1 MTRNDHKMGKITM
14 FCKDCSRDISLLL
27 YESRSK
33 MLEKL
38 SKHFELSNKQLKG
51 KFTHLVL
58 EDIDPTN
65 ILKNMIIRLKK

>member
-1 MTRNDHKMGKITM
+1 
-14 FCKDCSRDISLLL
+14 
-27 YESRSK
+27 